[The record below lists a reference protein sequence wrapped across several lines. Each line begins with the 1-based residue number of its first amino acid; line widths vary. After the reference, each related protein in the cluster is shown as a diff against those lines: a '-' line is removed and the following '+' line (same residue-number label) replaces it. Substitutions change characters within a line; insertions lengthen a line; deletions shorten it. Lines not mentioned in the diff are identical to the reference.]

1 MARTKFPVGNIR
13 KTEIREMARQMGY
26 FELAN
31 KAESYEICF
40 VPDNDYRGFLK
51 RKVAGLEEKVDG
63 GLFVD
68 EEGNILGKHK
78 GYPFYTIGQRKGL
91 GIALGEPYFVTS
103 IKPDEN
109 VVVLGKEDAL
119 LRNGM
124 FVHHL
129 NMQKYAAVEPGHR
142 SVTKIRYKNAG
153 TESMLS
159 LEGNDLLRV
168 EFDENVSAITPGQSA
183 VFYEGN
189 DVIGGGHILSSFM
202 K

>member
-1 MARTKFPVGNIR
+1 
-13 KTEIREMARQMGY
+13 MGY
-26 FELAN
+26 FDLAN

-51 RKVAGLEEKVDG
+51 RKVEGLEERVDG

-68 EEGNILGKHK
+68 EDGNILGTHK

-91 GIALGEPYFVTS
+91 GIALGEPYFVTE
-103 IKPDEN
+103 IKPAEN
-109 VVVLGKEDAL
+109 VVVLGKEDTL

-129 NMQKYAAVEPGHR
+129 NMQKYESVNAGHS
-142 SVTKIRYKNAG
+142 SVTKIRYKNTG
-153 TESMLS
+153 SESMLS
-159 LEGNDLLRV
+159 LEGNDLMRV
-168 EFDENVSAITPGQSA
+168 EFKDDVSAITPGQSA

-189 DVIGGGHILSSFM
+189 DVIGGGHILSSFIR
-202 K
+202 

>member
-1 MARTKFPVGNIR
+1 MCI
-13 KTEIREMARQMGY
+13 
-26 FELAN
+26 AN

-51 RKVAGLEEKVDG
+51 RRVDGLEEKVDG

-68 EEGNILGKHK
+68 AEGKVLGKHK

-91 GIALGEPYFVTS
+91 GIALGEPYFVTE
-103 IKPDEN
+103 IDPITN

-119 LRNGM
+119 FRNGM

-129 NMQKYAAVEPGHR
+129 NLQKYDTLPLGYDAI
-142 SVTKIRYKNAG
+142 TKIRYKNAG
-153 TESMLS
+153 TESVLF
-159 LEGNDLLRV
+159 LEDKDLMRI
-168 EFDENVSAITPGQSA
+168 EFEHNVSAITPGQSA

-189 DVIGGGHILSSFM
+189 DVIGGGHILSSFRSEN
-202 K
+202 